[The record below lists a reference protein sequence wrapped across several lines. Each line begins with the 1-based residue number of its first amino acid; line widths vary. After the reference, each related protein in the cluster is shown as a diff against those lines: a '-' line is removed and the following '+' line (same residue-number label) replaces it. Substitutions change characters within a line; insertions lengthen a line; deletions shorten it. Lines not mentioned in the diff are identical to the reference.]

1 MERFCVSLA
10 RVLPPFALENSC
22 GRCARIDT
30 ATTCDGESRN
40 RNDMLIIGF
49 DTSDETT
56 KQRSILSNLLEECMV
71 NEWIHDNGGGM
82 KLESLTA

>member
-10 RVLPPFALENSC
+10 RILPPFALETSC
-22 GRCARIDT
+22 GRRARTLI
-30 ATTCDGESRN
+30 ATTCDGESCN
-40 RNDMLIIGF
+40 RNNMLIIGF
-49 DTSDETT
+49 DTCDETT
-56 KQRSILSNLLEECMV
+56 KQRSILSNLFEECLV